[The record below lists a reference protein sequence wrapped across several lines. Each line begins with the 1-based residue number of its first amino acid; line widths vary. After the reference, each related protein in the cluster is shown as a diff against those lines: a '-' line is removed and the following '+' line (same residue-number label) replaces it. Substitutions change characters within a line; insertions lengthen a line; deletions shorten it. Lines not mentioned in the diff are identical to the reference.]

1 MQIVKQPD
9 GGYVVIEGDVRKSIP
24 PDPANRDFQMIE
36 EAIAGGAE
44 YTIATPPV
52 VEPMLTAEQWVYFL
66 EQTQWTALIKQATDM
81 MPPGPV
87 RSALI
92 AAQATTTAFRLPV
105 LLKVVGRVRAMGLG
119 IDLPSDEEI
128 EEAFDDA
135 SRFEGLSSLLG

>member
-1 MQIVKQPD
+1 MKITQLENGYRVERD
-9 GGYVVIEGDVRKSIP
+9 GVTMFVPEAPGNADYHMV
-24 PDPANRDFQMIE
+24 QQ
-36 EAIAGGAE
+36 AIADGAE
-44 YTIATPPV
+44 VIIPAPPV

-105 LLKVVGRVRAMGLG
+105 LLKVVGKVRAMGLG
-119 IDLPSDEEI
+119 IDLPSDEQI
-128 EEAFDDA
+128 TAAFEEAA
-135 SRFEGLSSLLG
+135 QFEGLGSIL

>member
-1 MQIVKQPD
+1 MQIVKQTD
-9 GGYVVIEGDVRKSIP
+9 GGYVVIEGDVRKSVP

-36 EAIAGGAE
+36 EAIADGAE

-52 VEPMLTAEQWVYFL
+52 VEPMLTPEQWVYFL

-81 MPPGPV
+81 MPPGPI

-105 LLKVVGRVRAMGLG
+105 LLKVVGRVRAMDLG
-119 IDLPSDEEI
+119 FPIPTDEEI
-128 EEAFDDA
+128 TAAFEEAA
-135 SRFEGLSSLLG
+135 QFEGLGAIL

>member
-1 MQIVKQPD
+1 MIYRVFRNGIVLKIDGDTQASFMQ
-9 GGYVVIEGDVRKSIP
+9 S
-24 PDPANRDFQMIE
+24 DPQYAQF
-36 EAIAGGAE
+36 EAWVEAGGVPE
-44 YTIATPPV
+44 TEPEP
-52 VEPMLTAEQWVYFL
+52 EPMLTPEQWVYFL

-119 IDLPSDEEI
+119 IDLPTDEQI
-128 EEAFDDA
+128 TAAFEEA
-135 SRFEGLSSLLG
+135 SNFEGLGALLE

>member
-1 MQIVKQPD
+1 MQIVKQTD
-9 GGYVVIEGDVRKSIP
+9 GGYVVIEGDVRKSVP

-36 EAIAGGAE
+36 EAIADGAE

-52 VEPMLTAEQWVYFL
+52 VEPMLTPEQWVYFL

-81 MPPGPV
+81 MPPGPI

-105 LLKVVGRVRAMGLG
+105 LLKVVGRVRAMDLG
-119 IDLPSDEEI
+119 FPIPTDEEI
-128 EEAFDDA
+128 SAAFKEAA
-135 SRFEGLSSLLG
+135 QFEGLGAIL

>member
-1 MQIVKQPD
+1 MIYRVFRSGIVLKID
-9 GGYVVIEGDVRKSIP
+9 GDAQSSFMP
-24 PDPANRDFQMIE
+24 SDPQYAEFQAWI
-36 EAIAGGAE
+36 AAGGVPE
-44 YTIATPPV
+44 T
-52 VEPMLTAEQWVYFL
+52 EPEPELMLTPEQWVYFL

-87 RSALI
+87 RSAMI

-119 IDLPSDEEI
+119 IDLPTDEEI
-128 EEAFDDA
+128 EEAFNDA